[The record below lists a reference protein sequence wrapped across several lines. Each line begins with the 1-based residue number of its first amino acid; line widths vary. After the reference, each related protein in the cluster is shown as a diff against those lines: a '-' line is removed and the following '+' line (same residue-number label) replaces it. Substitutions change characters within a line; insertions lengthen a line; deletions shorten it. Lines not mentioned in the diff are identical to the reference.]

1 MRVYIVTANAEDR
14 NDYSDFYSGRPQT
27 SVVVANHGRI
37 LIPRIRRG
45 GQHHGRLFHA
55 RPSRKPRP

>member
-1 MRVYIVTANAEDR
+1 MRVYIVTANAGDR
-14 NDYSDFYSGRPQT
+14 NDYSDFYIPD
-27 SVVVANHGRI
+27 GRI
-37 LIPRIRRG
+37 LIQRIRRG